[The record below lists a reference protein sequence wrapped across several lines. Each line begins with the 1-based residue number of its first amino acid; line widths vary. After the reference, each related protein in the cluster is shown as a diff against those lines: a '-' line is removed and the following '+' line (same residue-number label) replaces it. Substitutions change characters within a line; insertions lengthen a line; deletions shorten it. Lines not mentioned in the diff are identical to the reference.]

1 MTATA
6 TVRELNYSALKFS
19 VIRIKLK
26 INRSSLSKITLDMIL
41 NLIFVCWNLCAPL
54 FPRNTCPL
62 FKFIDHLYN
71 WKKIKIIYIEES
83 VQNKLN
89 ITSDGCLNC
98 KQKFYGSAR

>member
-41 NLIFVCWNLCAPL
+41 NLIFVSWNLCAPR
-54 FPRNTCPL
+54 FPVTL
-62 FKFIDHLYN
+62 VHFLSLSTIFIIE
-71 WKKIKIIYIEES
+71 KKIKII
-83 VQNKLN
+83 
-89 ITSDGCLNC
+89 
-98 KQKFYGSAR
+98 

>member
-26 INRSSLSKITLDMIL
+26 INRSSLSKITWNL
-41 NLIFVCWNLCAPL
+41 NLKFDFRLLEFMCPP

-71 WKKIKIIYIEES
+71 
-83 VQNKLN
+83 
-89 ITSDGCLNC
+89 
-98 KQKFYGSAR
+98 